1 MFYLELDEVV
11 RLHAAIISASG
22 GLSGIREIGGL
33 ESAIAQPQMEMFGAE
48 LYPTIFEKAGI
59 LGFSI
64 ILNHPF
70 LDGNKRIGHAAMETF
85 LFMNGFE
92 IEASVDEQESIILR
106 VAAGEMPKEAFT
118 EWLKSKIKS
127 VESL

>member
-1 MFYLELDEVV
+1 MLYLELDEVV
-11 RLHAAIISASG
+11 RLHTAIIAASG
-22 GLSGIREIGGL
+22 GMSGIREIGGL
-33 ESAIAQPQMEMFGAE
+33 ESAISQPQMEMFGSE
-48 LYPTIFEKAGI
+48 LYPTIGEKAGI

-85 LFMNGFE
+85 LFINGYE
-92 IEASVDEQESIILR
+92 IMASVDEQESIILR
-106 VAAGEMPKEAFT
+106 VAAGEMPKEAFI